1 MAEYDPHCRLCG
13 RSPSQGLPPT
23 SQDDP
28 QLDLGNPWTFLR
40 SPIYVKLPGGGETQV
55 AHACRACY
63 FTAKYLRSAQ
73 PVPFAIYYEQIDA
86 SGQLDWKDCAMCGDL
101 AYSTTAWCWRCAGA
115 MQRPS
120 AKERYAEE
128 RVRVDE
134 KMRRDFAFA
143 MYTAHN
149 PRGSEQEFERQWE
162 AMGRRLPAPCFPSR
176 GDPWETA
183 LWAADHGRIN
193 ANSVGAL
200 QVLPDSVWSSHIEY
214 LPQNTYVEA
223 PYTRNA
229 EKGSFKIHGFGA

>member
-1 MAEYDPHCRLCG
+1 MGDSHPASGMIP
-13 RSPSQGLPPT
+13 
-23 SQDDP
+23 
-28 QLDLGNPWTFLR
+28 
-40 SPIYVKLPGGGETQV
+40 VKL
-55 AHACRACY
+55 HAFHEYPKIVSICEVCY
-63 FTAKYLRSAQ
+63 VNDMIWREKQ
-73 PVPFAIYYEQIDA
+73 QPPVPFAIYNVQIDA
-86 SGQLDWKDCAMCGDL
+86 SGQLDWKDCAMCGDR
-101 AYSTTAWCWRCAGA
+101 AYSATAWCWRCNGA
-115 MQRPS
+115 MQHPS
-120 AKERYAEE
+120 AGERYDRARQEGE
-128 RVRVDE
+128 E

-193 ANSVGAL
+193 VNSVGAL
-200 QVLPDSVWSSHIEY
+200 QVLPDSVWLSHIEY

-229 EKGSFKIHGFGA
+229 EKGSFKIHGFGV